1 MNMLAHCPPDA
12 AAIAPPQKPKR
23 SHRAVLPQL
32 VTRDM
37 LDGRSTAA
45 PQFNALAA
53 EIQNDLGG
61 RDMLSA
67 IELNLIEAYVGAC
80 LTMQALNVKLVMGQ
94 QIDHGLHALV
104 AGAMVRIASRL
115 GLQRRP
121 KPVEDL
127 YTELAR
133 KQAERLKAEASP

>member
-1 MNMLAHCPPDA
+1 M
-12 AAIAPPQKPKR
+12 
-23 SHRAVLPQL
+23 LPQL
-32 VTRDM
+32 VTRDQ

-45 PQFNALAA
+45 REFNRLAA

-61 RDMLSA
+61 ADRLSA
-67 IELNLIEAYVGAC
+67 VERNLVEAYVGSC

-133 KQAERLKAEASP
+133 KQAERLEAEASP